1 MYENNEY
8 VRIYS
13 KGRKEGERAVLRMV
27 DMILKGCPSWDKE
40 EYFRCSLDTLLEV
53 FNYGEEKDKKNKE

>member
-8 VRIYS
+8 VRVYS
-13 KGRKEGERAVLRMV
+13 KGRKDGERSVLRMI

-40 EYFRCSLDTLLEV
+40 EYFRCSLDVLLEV